1 MALHSELPRCLL
13 TTVHNNIMSK
23 LLHNFTQVL
32 ADDHGRVSVRVCG
45 SLSCTGKSD
54 APNTSIEVSD
64 VVSEVAG
71 KRVHSVEEVLAA
83 LDSHNTGSGTVLV
96 PCTVLRAPRP

>member
-1 MALHSELPRCLL
+1 MHTLGALQLP
-13 TTVHNNIMSK
+13 
-23 LLHNFTQVL
+23 QVL
-32 ADDHGRVSVRVCG
+32 ADDHGRVSIRVCG
-45 SLSCTGKSD
+45 SLHCSGKRD

-83 LDSHNTGSGTVLV
+83 LDSHNTGSGKELV